1 MAPWLPSPEGPWHR
15 GCSRWP
21 CGAST
26 PFLVPTPPAFFV
38 SALHVTVKFATRL
51 LEASIA
57 LVVVAY
63 LLLGA
68 SLLGLRYA
76 VLPNAQRFVPW
87 LEQES
92 SQALGL
98 PVHIGSVRSRWQGLL
113 PTLTLRDLVIDD
125 ARGRPA
131 LRLASVQALPSW
143 KSLTRLQLSF
153 EQLVIRGADL
163 RITRVDPTHLDIG
176 GIPIDLGSSA
186 GSDQRFADWLFSQD
200 QILVQDSAITW
211 VDKTRSCPPLQLRDV
226 QLELRNSLLHHRA
239 ALQAVP
245 PESLGARVQLRADMR
260 QPLFDRHPGN
270 LAAWQGTLWA
280 DLPRVDLDALAQW
293 VSLPAHV
300 SGGAGALRAWL
311 QLGHDYQPQ
320 SVTVVA
326 ALGSIQARLDPALP
340 PLRLRELS
348 GRLNWRRLAHGS
360 QLELAGLRL
369 RDSDDRLLAPSLLQW
384 RQQQAPGAP
393 AQGSLSVGALDL
405 GELETL
411 AQRLPLPAEWRDR
424 LLQLRPHGRIDSASL
439 SWSGDWLKPRALPQR
454 YALKAR
460 FSQLGWN
467 SPAAA
472 PSAPGAQAGP
482 RQAGV
487 VAPPDSA
494 ASAAALPR
502 QLPGIQG
509 LDGSVD
515 ANQDGGNAR
524 LRMQDGAVALPTV
537 FEAPSL
543 PVSSLDARLSWS
555 RGGDGQWDLQGSQ
568 IRLATP
574 DAAGSVNLRYTTQAA
589 GPGLLDLSARLDR
602 AQLRAVPRYLPLGI
616 AQVTRDYL
624 RSAIAGGSADDVRF
638 QVQGP
643 LARFPFNQP
652 GSGLFRIDA
661 RIHGGVFSPAPRQLL
676 PKGRQASAT
685 DAAANAVWPEFRD
698 IDGSFSFSSV
708 GMSARGVSARVGT
721 ALLQGLEL
729 RLPSYQHGVLQAQ
742 AQVQAPADEALRYV
756 RNSPLDAA
764 LGHVLSDA
772 TASGP
777 LRLQLALS
785 LPLEQPDKVR
795 VKGHLQLLG
804 DRVRYLPALPA
815 VDDLRGQVDFS
826 EGGFTLQL
834 QGADFA
840 GGALRL
846 RGAQSPGGPVHIEAD
861 GRVDAAALRAV
872 PELRAWAPL
881 LRHLR
886 GSTAFSL
893 RVDAPP
899 GQAGPRIQLSSS
911 LVGMAIE
918 LPPPLGKT
926 AQAEETLRVLRAG
939 GSVDGAQPWSLDLD
953 GDLRAR
959 GLLQPGAAGKA
970 PLLRGL
976 SVALGTAALAPP
988 GAGMHLNV
996 DLPMLDLDAWK
1007 RALAG
1012 DGSAGSAANGSA
1024 NGSATSRPA
1033 ASASAPASDWMPTAV
1048 ALRVGRLTLD
1058 GRVFDDVVLGATRSG
1073 SLWQANLRSNQLE
1086 GGVTWRM
1093 GQGNSPGSVS
1103 ARLTRLRLPK
1113 SSDSDVEHLL
1123 DQHPSSLPAIDLQ
1136 ASDVE
1141 IHGHP
1146 FDSLQLRAVNRGRG
1160 DARRWQLD
1168 DVRLSSPDAVF
1179 TASGDWSPTSGS
1191 AGAPHRMALGFK
1203 LDVKDAGSLLARLG
1217 KPGLLKGGKGTL
1229 QGTLSWLGSPLSLDY
1244 PSLSGQF
1251 NLALGKGQFLK
1262 ADPGISKLL
1271 GVLSLQSLPRRL
1283 SLNFSDVFSSG
1294 FAFDKVGADV
1304 QLLDGVAT
1312 TKDFKMT
1319 GLNATV
1325 FIDGTTD
1332 LARETQDLYVVVVP
1346 DINAGSASLAYAL
1359 INPAIGL
1366 ATFVAQLIAR
1376 EPLMKALTYGYRIT
1390 GTWDKPVVTPQ
1401 HDSRPP
1407 EQAPAAGSSAPRP

>member
-1 MAPWLPSPEGPWHR
+1 M
-15 GCSRWP
+15 
-21 CGAST
+21 
-26 PFLVPTPPAFFV
+26 

-51 LEASIA
+51 LEAAIA

-68 SLLGLRYA
+68 SLLSLRYA

-87 LEQES
+87 LEQAS
-92 SQALGL
+92 TQALGL
-98 PVHIGSVRSRWQGLL
+98 PVHIGSVRSQWQGLL

-125 ARGRPA
+125 TGGHPA

-143 KSLTRLQLSF
+143 KSLTRMQLSF

-163 RITRVDPTHLDIG
+163 RITRVDATHLDIG

-186 GSDQRFADWLFSQD
+186 GKDQRFADWLFSQD
-200 QILVQDSAITW
+200 QVLVQDSAITW
-211 VDKTRSCPPLQLRDV
+211 VDKTRNGSPLQLHNV

-293 VSLPAHV
+293 VRLPAHL

-311 QLGHDYQPQ
+311 QIGHDYQPQ
-320 SVTVVA
+320 SFTVVA
-326 ALGSIQARLDPALP
+326 ALGTIHAQLDPSLP
-340 PLRLRELS
+340 PLQLRELT

-369 RDSDDRLLAPSLLQW
+369 RDMDGRLLAPSLLQW

-393 AQGSLSVGALDL
+393 AEGSLSVGALDL
-405 GELETL
+405 GELEAL
-411 AQRLPLPAEWRDR
+411 AQRLPLPAQWRDR
-424 LLQLRPHGRIDSASL
+424 LLQLRPQGRIDSANL
-439 SWSGDWLKPRALPQR
+439 SWSGDWLKGHGLPQR

-472 PSAPGAQAGP
+472 PSAPGEQVGP
-482 RQAGV
+482 RKTGV
-487 VAPPDSA
+487 VAPP
-494 ASAAALPR
+494 ASAPSAPALPP

-524 LRMQDGAVALPTV
+524 LRMRDGAVALPTV

-568 IRLATP
+568 IHLATP
-574 DAAGSVNLRYTTQAA
+574 DAAGSVNLRYTTQAQ

-602 AQLRAVPRYLPLGI
+602 AQLRAVPQYLPLGI

-643 LARFPFNQP
+643 LARFPFEQP
-652 GSGLFRIDA
+652 GSGLFRVDA

-676 PKGRQASAT
+676 PKGRQANAK
-685 DAAANAVWPEFRD
+685 DAAANAVWPEFHD

-708 GMSARGVSARVGT
+708 GMSARGVSARVGK
-721 ALLQGLEL
+721 AVLQGLEL

-742 AQVQAPADEALRYV
+742 AQVHAPADEALRYV

-764 LGHVLSDA
+764 LGHALGDA
-772 TASGP
+772 RASGP

-785 LPLEQPDKVR
+785 LPLEHPEKVR

-815 VDDLRGQVDFS
+815 VDGVHGQVDFS
-826 EGGFTLQL
+826 ESGFSMQL

-840 GGALRL
+840 GGALQL
-846 RGAQSPGGPVHIEAD
+846 HGGQSQGGPVHIEAD
-861 GRVDAAALRAV
+861 GRVEAASLRAA
-872 PELRAWAPL
+872 PELRAWTPL
-881 LRHLR
+881 LRHLH
-886 GSTAFSL
+886 GSTAFAL

-911 LVGMAIE
+911 LVGMAID
-918 LPPPLGKT
+918 LPPPLGKS

-939 GSVDGAQPWSLDLD
+939 GNVDGAQPWSLDLD

-959 GLLQPGAAGKA
+959 GLLQPAAAGKPA
-970 PLLRGL
+970 QLRGL
-976 SVALGTAALAPP
+976 SVALGTAALPPP
-988 GAGMHLNV
+988 GAGVHLNV
-996 DLPMLDLDAWK
+996 NLPLLDLDAWK
-1007 RALAG
+1007 RALSG
-1012 DGSAGSAANGSA
+1012 DGSAGSATNSPSNGSATNSSSNGSA
-1024 NGSATSRPA
+1024 NGSATASPA
-1033 ASASAPASDWMPTAV
+1033 AGASTPASDWMPTAV

-1073 SLWQANLRSNQLE
+1073 SLWQANLRSNQLD

-1093 GQGNSPGSVS
+1093 GHGDSPGSVS

-1123 DQHPSSLPAIDLQ
+1123 DEHPRSLPAIDLR
-1136 ASDVE
+1136 ATDVE

-1160 DARRWQLD
+1160 NARQWQLD

-1179 TASGDWSPTSGS
+1179 TASGNWSPTSSGAS
-1191 AGAPHRMALGFK
+1191 APHRMALGFK

-1283 SLNFSDVFSSG
+1283 ALNFSDVFSSG
-1294 FAFDKVGADV
+1294 FAFDRVGADV

-1312 TKDFKMT
+1312 TNNFKMS

-1325 FIDGTTD
+1325 FIDGSAD
-1332 LARETQDLYVVVVP
+1332 LARETQNLYVVVVP

-1359 INPAIGL
+1359 INPAVGL
-1366 ATFVAQLIAR
+1366 ATFIAQLIAH

-1401 HDSRPP
+1401 RDSHPP
-1407 EQAPAAGSSAPRP
+1407 EQTPAASSPSSRD

>member
-1 MAPWLPSPEGPWHR
+1 M
-15 GCSRWP
+15 
-21 CGAST
+21 
-26 PFLVPTPPAFFV
+26 

-51 LEASIA
+51 LEAAIA

-68 SLLGLRYA
+68 SLLSLRYA

-125 ARGRPA
+125 AQGRPA

-153 EQLVIRGADL
+153 EQLAIRGADL
-163 RITRVDPTHLDIG
+163 RITRVDAEHLDIG
-176 GIPIDLGSSA
+176 GIPIDLASNA

-211 VDKTRSCPPLQLRDV
+211 VDKTRNGPPLQLHDV

-245 PESLGARVQLRADMR
+245 PASLGARVQLRADMR

-293 VSLPAHV
+293 VNLPAHL

-311 QLGHDYQPQ
+311 QVGQDYQPQ
-320 SVTVVA
+320 SITVVA
-326 ALGSIQARLDPALP
+326 ALGAIQAQLDPALA
-340 PLRLRELS
+340 PLQLRELS

-369 RDSDDRLLAPSLLQW
+369 RDMDGRLLAPSLLQW

-411 AQRLPLPAEWRDR
+411 AQRLPLPPEWRER

-482 RQAGV
+482 RKTEGA
-487 VAPPDSA
+487 APPAAA
-494 ASAAALPR
+494 ASAPALPP

-602 AQLRAVPRYLPLGI
+602 AQLRAVPQYLPLGI
-616 AQVTRDYL
+616 PDATRDYL
-624 RSAIAGGSADDVRF
+624 RSAIAGGTADDVRF

-643 LARFPFNQP
+643 LARFPFDQP
-652 GSGLFRIDA
+652 GSGLFRVDA

-676 PKGRQASAT
+676 PKGRQASAN
-685 DAAANAVWPEFRD
+685 DAAANAVWPEFHE

-708 GMSARGVSARVGT
+708 GMSARGVSARVGK
-721 ALLQGLEL
+721 AVLKGLEL

-785 LPLEQPDKVR
+785 LPLEHPDKVR

-815 VDDLRGQVDFS
+815 VDGVRGQVDFS
-826 EGGFTLQL
+826 EGGFSLQL

-846 RGAQSPGGPVHIEAD
+846 QGGQSPGGPVHMEAE
-861 GRVDAAALRAV
+861 GRVDAASLRAA
-872 PELRAWAPL
+872 PELRAWTPL

-886 GSTAFSL
+886 GSTAFTL

-911 LVGMAIE
+911 LVGMAID
-918 LPPPLGKT
+918 LPPPLGKS
-926 AQAEETLRVLRAG
+926 AQAEEALRVLRTG
-939 GSVDGAQPWSLDLD
+939 GNVDGAQPWSLDLD

-959 GLLQPGAAGKA
+959 GLLQPAGAGKA
-970 PLLRGL
+970 TVLRGL
-976 SVALGTAALAPP
+976 SVALGTAALPPP
-988 GAGMHLNV
+988 GAGMHVNV
-996 DLPMLDLDAWK
+996 DLPLLDLDAWK

-1012 DGSAGSAANGSA
+1012 QAPGDKAPTGSATGSSATGSSASSAAT
-1024 NGSATSRPA
+1024 NGSATARPA
-1033 ASASAPASDWMPTAV
+1033 PGASAAGSDWMPTAV

-1058 GRVFDDVVLGATRSG
+1058 GRVFDDVVLGATRAG
-1073 SLWQANLRSNQLE
+1073 SLWQANLRSNQLD

-1093 GQGNSPGSVS
+1093 GRGNSPGSVS

-1123 DQHPSSLPAIDLQ
+1123 DEHPSSLPAIDLQ

-1160 DARRWQLD
+1160 DARQWQLD

-1179 TASGDWSPTSGS
+1179 TASGNWSPTSS
-1191 AGAPHRMALGFK
+1191 ASGAPHRMALGFK

-1312 TKDFKMT
+1312 TKDFKMN

-1325 FIDGTTD
+1325 FIDGSAD

-1366 ATFVAQLIAR
+1366 GTFIAQLIAR

-1390 GTWDKPVVTPQ
+1390 GTWDKPVVSPQ

-1407 EQAPAAGSSAPRP
+1407 GQAPEPAPAAGASTPRD